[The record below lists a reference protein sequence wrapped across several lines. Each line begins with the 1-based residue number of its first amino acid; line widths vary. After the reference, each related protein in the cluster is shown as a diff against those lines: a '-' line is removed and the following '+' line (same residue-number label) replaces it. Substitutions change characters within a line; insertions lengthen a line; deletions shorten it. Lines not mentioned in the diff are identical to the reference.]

1 MTERRLSEAAEQ
13 FLHDHIG
20 LMLHVD
26 ILLLLRRDVQQW
38 FTPAALAVALRV
50 SVDSA
55 ERALEHLGAANL
67 IDVKIGNSLAY
78 RFAPID
84 EAIRPSIDEIATLHY
99 EDRRALEAVLVKSDT
114 AGAAP
119 AFAEAFRLRRK
130 KSDAPR

>member
-1 MTERRLSEAAEQ
+1 MTERRLSEAAEH
-13 FLHDHIG
+13 FLHNRIG
-20 LMLHVD
+20 SMLHLD

-38 FTPAALAVALRV
+38 FTPAALAAALRV

-84 EAIRPSIDEIATLHY
+84 DGVRPSIDEIATMHY
-99 EDRRALEAVLVKSDT
+99 EDRRSLEIALARSGG
-114 AGAAP
+114 AGAAR
-119 AFAEAFRLRRK
+119 AFADAFRLPRK
-130 KSDAPR
+130 TPHA